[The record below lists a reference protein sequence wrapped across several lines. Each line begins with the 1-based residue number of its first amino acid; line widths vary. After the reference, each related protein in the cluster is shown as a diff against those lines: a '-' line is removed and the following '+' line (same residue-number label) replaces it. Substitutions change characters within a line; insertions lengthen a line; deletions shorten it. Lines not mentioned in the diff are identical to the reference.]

1 MSSCKGGICSNSSL
15 SFIGSYFQKE
25 KDKGKDKGKDKNCIF
40 MPYPWVNFINGYTH
54 DNIIDIY
61 PEWTQVYNTLNDE
74 IIVL

>member
-15 SFIGSYFQKE
+15 SFIGSYFQK
-25 KDKGKDKGKDKNCIF
+25 DKEKDKNCIF

-61 PEWTQVYNTLNDE
+61 PEWTQVYNTLNNE